1 VVGLSSD
8 LELAGMGPA
17 TNLCDSFLYM
27 FTFLAV
33 VRIRFISHSCWWCFD
48 RALGNQPF
56 SRSTNLTQK
65 GKRRKP
71 ADLIARPARP

>member
-1 VVGLSSD
+1 MPQSTYHQTIQSTLSQVDTSVVGLSSD

-33 VRIRFISHSCWWCFD
+33 VRR
-48 RALGNQPF
+48 P
-56 SRSTNLTQK
+56 
-65 GKRRKP
+65 RKEWMEGV
-71 ADLIARPARP
+71 D